1 MLMYVLPLVPII
13 EHYGS
18 IDSVLHELHNAI
30 LCLLIES
37 NPSFLGGVE
46 SLGWCILVE
55 QFHSVRGIIST
66 SQSTTVLA
74 IVVL

>member
-46 SLGWCILVE
+46 SLGWCIVE